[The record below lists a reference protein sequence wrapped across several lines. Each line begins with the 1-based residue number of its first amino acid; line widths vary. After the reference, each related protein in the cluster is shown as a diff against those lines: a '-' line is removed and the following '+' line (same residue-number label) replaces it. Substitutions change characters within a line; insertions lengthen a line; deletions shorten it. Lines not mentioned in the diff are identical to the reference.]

1 MKKIKATLFI
11 CALMT
16 TSAFA
21 QIKVTQF
28 NAGWNS
34 ANDIPWV
41 NDLSDCKTIGYTD
54 IAVVTEAQSKY
65 KIAVV
70 PTIIIFKDGVAEENF
85 KAGLDLECPI
95 DLPGLQEA
103 IKEVR
108 EASAF

>member
-1 MKKIKATLFI
+1 MRNLLFL
-11 CALMT
+11 LMLLCG
-16 TSAFA
+16 SVSA
-21 QIKVTQF
+21 QIEVTHF
-28 NAGWNS
+28 NAGWNN
-34 ANDIPWV
+34 ANDVTWFM
-41 NDLSDCKTIGYTD
+41 DLTDCKTKGFID
-54 IAVVTEAQSKY
+54 VAKDVDAQKEH

>member
-1 MKKIKATLFI
+1 MA
-11 CALMT
+11 
-16 TSAFA
+16 
-21 QIKVTQF
+21 
-28 NAGWNS
+28 
-34 ANDIPWV
+34 
-41 NDLSDCKTIGYTD
+41 
-54 IAVVTEAQSKY
+54 
-65 KIAVV
+65 